1 LRSTM
6 EQVQVDLDGVS
17 AHGRAYFGSSVF

>member
-6 EQVQVDLDGVS
+6 EQVRVDLDGVS
-17 AHGRAYFGSSVF
+17 AHGRADFGSSFF